1 MPESQQVKDV
11 QSKIEIPR
19 VLTPDRALLKTS
31 PLDLLSALVVVGL
44 DGLDQLGERGPVV
57 RVHVGDGDAGGGLAA
72 AHSPKPGQFNFS
84 VISCS
89 TLSLI
94 KYPV

>member
-1 MPESQQVKDV
+1 MNILGKYTISQN
-11 QSKIEIPR
+11 
-19 VLTPDRALLKTS
+19 LLGSGLVAEATTS
-31 PLDLLSALVVVGL
+31 PVPLDLLSALVVVGL

-72 AHSPKPGQFNFS
+72 AHSPEPGQFNFKTR

-89 TLSLI
+89 IFPLMN
-94 KYPV
+94 YPV